1 MRLQLSFFRDK
12 DPMATDPTPTGRTA
26 SLTRMVGLAA
36 LAALVG
42 FGAVYFMAAPP
53 DNGAIS
59 PQTVSPAAAPGEKG
73 SGNEMA
79 AFVKRSSREPL
90 PAFTFQDGDGRS
102 LTLADFKGK
111 TVLLNLWATWCA
123 PCRKEMPALDRLQ
136 AALGSDKFEVVALSL
151 DRDGAEKARKFLADI
166 QVSHLKFYID
176 PTAKEGFNLKPV
188 GLPTTFL
195 IDGEGRE
202 IGRLAGPA
210 EWDSEAAKSLVS
222 EALK

>member
-1 MRLQLSFFRDK
+1 
-12 DPMATDPTPTGRTA
+12 
-26 SLTRMVGLAA
+26 
-36 LAALVG
+36 
-42 FGAVYFMAAPP
+42 
-53 DNGAIS
+53 
-59 PQTVSPAAAPGEKG
+59 
-73 SGNEMA
+73 MA
-79 AFVKRSSREPL
+79 AFVKRPAPEPL
-90 PAFTFQDGDGRS
+90 PAFTFQNADGKA

-111 TVLLNLWATWCA
+111 TILLNLWATWCA

-151 DRDGAEKARKFLADI
+151 DKDGAEKAKKFLADI
-166 QVSHLKFYID
+166 NVTKLELYID

-210 EWDSEAAKSLVS
+210 EWDSEAAKTLIR
-222 EALK
+222 EAIK